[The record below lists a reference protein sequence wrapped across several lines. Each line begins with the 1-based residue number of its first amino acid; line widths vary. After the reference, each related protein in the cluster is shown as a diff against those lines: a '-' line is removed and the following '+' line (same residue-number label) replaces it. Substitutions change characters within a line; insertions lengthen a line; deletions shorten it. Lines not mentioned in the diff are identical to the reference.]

1 MKMKTVG
8 NPTLLDEYAKE
19 SGRMLK
25 KIKEILSMLV
35 LGFGCGSLMTCYRKR
50 EKIVEIRRESDK
62 HLEMFLLMNT
72 WLSNK
77 RKGKMIGNYLKKKG
91 FQNIAIYG
99 MGYIGKNLYE
109 ELIQEGIIAKY
120 LIDQNKNISIDGRSI
135 LTPGKKIETIDV
147 IIVTSIYN
155 YSEIEKN
162 LQSKYESQIVSL
174 ADIIYKM

>member
-1 MKMKTVG
+1 
-8 NPTLLDEYAKE
+8 
-19 SGRMLK
+19 
-25 KIKEILSMLV
+25 
-35 LGFGCGSLMTCYRKR
+35 
-50 EKIVEIRRESDK
+50 
-62 HLEMFLLMNT
+62 MFLLMNT